1 MNTIIKLA
9 PGNIGW
15 FDPLTSIHLTLV
27 KTEALVKPG
36 MNITNIKKAL
46 SEGKIIIKQ
55 GVLETSRQL
64 DPMPVA
70 KIKTTEEKVQTT
82 REIKSTPKDSK
93 NNKSKAKLKKAKNK
107 KKEV

>member
-15 FDPLTSIHLTLV
+15 FDPITSIHLTLV

-36 MNITNIKKAL
+36 MNTTNIKKAL

-55 GVLETSRQL
+55 GILETSRQL
-64 DPMPVA
+64 NPEPVT
-70 KIKTTEEKVQTT
+70 KIKTVEEKVQTT
-82 REIKSTPKDSK
+82 REIKSEPKAIT
-93 NNKSKAKLKKAKNK
+93 NKSKSKSKKTKTK
-107 KKEV
+107 KKEA